1 MVIQI
6 AKSLQQLTASGVSSL
21 YLQYLLTRMN
31 HRFLNIESNSF
42 LSSACLLSRRF
53 KKMAFSD
60 AAALEEAYRRL
71 VNEMG
76 RLS

>member
-31 HRFLNIESNSF
+31 HRFLNIESNTF
-42 LSSACLLSRRF
+42 LSSACLLDPWF

-60 AAALEEAYRRL
+60 AAALQEPIDVWSMRWE
-71 VNEMG
+71 G
-76 RLS
+76 